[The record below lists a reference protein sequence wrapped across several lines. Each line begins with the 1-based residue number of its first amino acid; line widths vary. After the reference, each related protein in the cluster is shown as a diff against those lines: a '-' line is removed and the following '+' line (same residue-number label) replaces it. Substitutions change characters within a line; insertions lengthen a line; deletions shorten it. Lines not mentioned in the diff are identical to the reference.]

1 MKIQLISHMDKS
13 ELVEVKKIDQIC
25 WFAQNSEVLR
35 LLIVTLAVAVFG
47 GILRP

>member
-1 MKIQLISHMDKS
+1 MDKS
-13 ELVEVKKIDQIC
+13 ELVEVKKKIDQIC